1 MVAILLFASGLYGQK
16 IIAPSE
22 VYTFR
27 PIPIHK
33 PILVDSA
40 DTGGRYYNDEFLLYY
55 PVSFPEHHRFQTK
68 LSPDSTG
75 FFHLPKTQRGQEY
88 HLVSF
93 FIDGDRYGKG
103 TLRIT
108 SPNALEVFID
118 GTKRASKNQIS
129 DDIHQAGFVT
139 ANIAGFTNNA
149 RVIVKL
155 LSFVEDK
162 NNPAVKIELRPSNEN
177 ASLHYRFNSNIPKKR
192 ISIEDILEGTRVADA
207 AISPS
212 GRFILL
218 NLRETLQGGLR
229 RDYLEIY
236 DTSLERKILSEPAVR
251 MQVKWMPK
259 SDLISY
265 IIEGDGG
272 GIMCTLNPLNNE
284 TKVIARNL
292 PKENFLIGPDEKN
305 LFYSSKNVL
314 KVPTI
319 DGAKRL
325 IAIDDRMPDYR
336 DRYQIHRY
344 SLDSGISEQ
353 LTFGHR
359 TALLNDVSRDEN
371 QLIFSTLHEGFTE
384 RPFKKHNLYLLNLET
399 MQVDTLWEDQIFV
412 GQALFSPDAKRL
424 LIHAAPESFG
434 GQGLNIEPHQIS
446 NSYDMQ
452 SFIMNIVS
460 REIEPVTKFFNPKII
475 SQKWGEASNTVYYI
489 AQEGQY
495 QNVYRYSADTK
506 QFRKLPLQEEYIRSF
521 NVAANGLWAVYTGV
535 SASNS
540 NRSYLLHLKTGRSTL
555 ISDPYAEKLAGLELG
570 EVKDWNFTSS
580 QNTVIEGRYYLPPNF
595 NPAKRYPL
603 VVYYYAGINPSSRV
617 FESAFPLH
625 VFAAQDFV
633 VFTLNPS
640 GTTGYGQEFSAR
652 HVNAWG
658 KLTAQE
664 IIEGVS
670 RFVESH
676 PFIDSSKIGNMG
688 ASYGGFMTQHL
699 ITQTDMF
706 AASVSH
712 AGISNLTSYW
722 GEGYWGYSYG
732 AGASAGSYPW
742 NNQELYVRQS
752 PVFHADKINTPL
764 LLLHGT
770 ADTNVPVGESYQL
783 YTALK
788 LLNKPVEFIQ
798 IEGENHSISDYKK
811 RITWSNAIFAWF
823 TKWLKDDPRWWNS
836 MYPSM

>member
-1 MVAILLFASGLYGQK
+1 
-16 IIAPSE
+16 
-22 VYTFR
+22 
-27 PIPIHK
+27 
-33 PILVDSA
+33 
-40 DTGGRYYNDEFLLYY
+40 
-55 PVSFPEHHRFQTK
+55 
-68 LSPDSTG
+68 
-75 FFHLPKTQRGQEY
+75 
-88 HLVSF
+88 
-93 FIDGDRYGKG
+93 
-103 TLRIT
+103 
-108 SPNALEVFID
+108 
-118 GTKRASKNQIS
+118 
-129 DDIHQAGFVT
+129 
-139 ANIAGFTNNA
+139 
-149 RVIVKL
+149 
-155 LSFVEDK
+155 
-162 NNPAVKIELRPSNEN
+162 
-177 ASLHYRFNSNIPKKR
+177 
-192 ISIEDILEGTRVADA
+192 
-207 AISPS
+207 
-212 GRFILL
+212 
-218 NLRETLQGGLR
+218 
-229 RDYLEIY
+229 
-236 DTSLERKILSEPAVR
+236 
-251 MQVKWMPK
+251 
-259 SDLISY
+259 
-265 IIEGDGG
+265 
-272 GIMCTLNPLNNE
+272 
-284 TKVIARNL
+284 
-292 PKENFLIGPDEKN
+292 
-305 LFYSSKNVL
+305 
-314 KVPTI
+314 
-319 DGAKRL
+319 
-325 IAIDDRMPDYR
+325 MPDYR